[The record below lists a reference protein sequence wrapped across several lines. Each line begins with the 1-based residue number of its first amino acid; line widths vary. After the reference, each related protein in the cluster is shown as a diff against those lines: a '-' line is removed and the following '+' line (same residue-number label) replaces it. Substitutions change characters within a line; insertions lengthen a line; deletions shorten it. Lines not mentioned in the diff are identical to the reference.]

1 MMLILSG
8 KTNRIYNSGTVNVV
22 WQYLYNM
29 RLSKL
34 KGLNE
39 DWFEP
44 SDDKWKFA
52 SEKFVQTVLKYKKEH
67 MFHKKIQIPEGE
79 IHTSIQL
86 DQIPYT
92 FVRYN
97 EDKYLGEIHLRID
110 FMPKMDPKP
119 VIPLNILQVSVADFV
134 DSLLKINPDIMA
146 RPSIYPPD
154 LLDCYHLKLQNIS
167 VHPGQGILHLRD
179 YMDTPTYNLK
189 LLSPSKFGD
198 IMFSRSLLLNRYS
211 LTQGDL
217 PTFSDGYSLAM
228 SKLIKKAKSVY
239 HALKKGTWRGH
250 TYELFEPYDWS
261 RGFVVHQ
268 DKFNYNRTD
277 KVLHPN
283 FEITCNFG
291 WEIVDGK
298 KNSPE
303 ESPLSDEEQK
313 EFRQYLKNRFKNFD
327 IGY

>member
-1 MMLILSG
+1 M
-8 KTNRIYNSGTVNVV
+8 K
-22 WQYLYNM
+22 
-29 RLSKL
+29 LSKL
-34 KGLNE
+34 KGLTEEQDNI
-39 DWFEP
+39 P
-44 SDDKWKFA
+44 NDKFKFA
-52 SEKFVQTVLKYKKEH
+52 SEKFVQTIHKYKKEY
-67 MFHKKIQIPEGE
+67 MFYKKFQIPEGE
-79 IHTSIQL
+79 VHTSVQL

-97 EDKYLGEIHLRID
+97 EERYLGEINLRID
-110 FMPKMDPKP
+110 FIPKMDPKP
-119 VIPLNILQVSVADFV
+119 EIPLNILQVTVADFV
-134 DSLLKINPDIMA
+134 DSLLKINPDLMNK
-146 RPSIYPPD
+146 PSIYPPD
-154 LLDCYHLKLQNIS
+154 LIDCYHLKIQNVS
-167 VHPGQGILHLRD
+167 VYPGQGILHLRD

-189 LLSPSKFGD
+189 LLSPQKFGG
-198 IMFSRSLLLNRYS
+198 IMFSRSHLLNTYS

-228 SKLIKKAKSVY
+228 SKLVKKARHVY
-239 HALKKGTWRGH
+239 EALKRGTWRGH
-250 TYELFEPYDWS
+250 TYELFEPHDWS
-261 RGFVVHQ
+261 KGFVIHQ
-268 DKFNYNRTD
+268 DKFNYNRAD

-313 EFRQYLKNRFKNFD
+313 EFRQYLKKRFQQFD